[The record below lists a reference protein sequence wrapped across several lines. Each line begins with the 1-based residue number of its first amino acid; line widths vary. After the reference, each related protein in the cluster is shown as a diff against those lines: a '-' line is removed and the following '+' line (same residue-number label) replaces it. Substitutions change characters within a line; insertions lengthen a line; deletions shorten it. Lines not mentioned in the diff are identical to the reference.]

1 MTMFGAALHISM
13 IAICLLS
20 AAYLYLYLIPSIGAG
35 INNKCLGSMRCSRYL
50 ELVQVGGVDT
60 AFAYRV
66 DGADRQWR
74 GFRSALGLLIV
85 VSASVSGALS
95 LIRRKMLAG
104 LRDEVRWVLALRLV
118 VGAVIVIVYHGY
130 HALIVFTIAL
140 MGYLVSSLS
149 LHDQSRQV
157 MYTWVFAVVVMLFK
171 ESYRLRDRCP
181 LLVPLFDSRRYGGMY
196 EWQYPA
202 NFLVLRMVSF
212 SLDRCWATYGRRS
225 SSSSQEGSQSSLLL
239 HSGSCSRSTS
249 TSSSEEAESASLDMQ
264 DYGLLQYLSYALY
277 SPLYIAGP
285 VCSFNAYMTYSR
297 HPQLQERVAAYAV
310 RWVAC
315 CLLMEFLTSQFFFF
329 AVISAHM
336 THLLDPFEVAVL
348 CYVTLKLM
356 WLKFL
361 IIWRAFRLWALLD
374 GVNSPE
380 NMLKCMSNNHSLE
393 QFWRGWHS
401 SFNRWIVRYLYR
413 PLGGRVRNNV
423 FNATIVFLFVS
434 AWHDIEP
441 KLLAWGLLNA
451 AFYALEVTAKR
462 WYSALQEEA
471 QGAIPS
477 AVHHFVTITAGAL
490 YIIVLIGVNLVGYS
504 VGIDGASA
512 MLGRFYS
519 TDGCRAL
526 CCSFYFLCIGV
537 ILMRYIEEG
546 YKQQQQQQTL
556 KVE

>member
-1 MTMFGAALHISM
+1 MVATFNKMLRAALNIFT
-13 IAICLLS
+13 ITICLLS
-20 AAYLYLYLIPSIGAG
+20 AAYFYLHLIPSIGAG
-35 INNKCLGSMRCSRYL
+35 INNKCLRSLRCSRYL
-50 ELVQVGGVDT
+50 EWGGVD
-60 AFAYRV
+60 AFSYRV

-85 VSASVSGALS
+85 VSISVSGALS
-95 LIRRKMLAG
+95 LIRWKILAG
-104 LRDEVRWVLALRLV
+104 LRDEIRWVLILRLV

-130 HALIVFTIAL
+130 HSLIVFAIAF

-149 LHDQSRQV
+149 QHDQSRQV

-181 LLVPLFDSRRYGGMY
+181 LLVPLFDSHRYGGLY

-212 SLDRCWATYGRRS
+212 SLDRCWATHGRS
-225 SSSSQEGSQSSLLL
+225 SEEESQSRTAL
-239 HSGSCSRSTS
+239 TA
-249 TSSSEEAESASLDMQ
+249 EEAESACLDMQ

-285 VCSFNAYMTYSR
+285 VCSFNAYMAYS
-297 HPQLQERVAAYAV
+297 HKPQLQERVVAYAV
-310 RWVAC
+310 RWVVC
-315 CLLMEFLTSQFFFF
+315 CLLMEYLTSQFYFF

-336 THLLDPFEVAVL
+336 THLLNPSEVAVL

-361 IIWRAFRLWALLD
+361 IIWRAFRLWALFD
-374 GVNSPE
+374 GVNCPE

-413 PLGGRVRNNV
+413 PLGGRAHNAL
-423 FNATIVFLFVS
+423 NATIVFLFVS
-434 AWHDIEP
+434 VWHDIEP

-451 AFYALEVTAKR
+451 AFYAIEVNAKR
-462 WYSALQEEA
+462 CYSALQA
-471 QGAIPS
+471 QRAIPS
-477 AVHHFVTITAGAL
+477 AVHHFVTVTAGAL

-504 VGIDGASA
+504 VGIDGASTI
-512 MLGRFYS
+512 LRRFYS
-519 TDGCRAL
+519 SDGGRVL

-537 ILMRYIEEG
+537 ILMRYIEG
-546 YKQQQQQQTL
+546 YRQQRQPL
-556 KVE
+556 KSE

>member
-1 MTMFGAALHISM
+1 MLGAALHIST

-20 AAYLYLYLIPSIGAG
+20 AAYLYFYLIPSIGAG
-35 INNKCLGSMRCSRYL
+35 INNKCLRSVRCSRYL
-50 ELVQVGGVDT
+50 EWRGVDD

-74 GFRSALGLLIV
+74 GFRSALGLLII

-95 LIRRKMLAG
+95 LIRRKMLVG
-104 LRDEVRWVLALRLV
+104 LRDEIRWVLTLRLV
-118 VGAVIVIVYHGY
+118 VGAIIIIVYHGY
-130 HALIVFTIAL
+130 HSLIVFAIAL

-157 MYTWVFAVVVMLFK
+157 LYTWVFAVGVMLFK
-171 ESYRLRDRCP
+171 ESYRLRDRYP
-181 LLVPLFDSRRYGGMY
+181 VLVPLFDSRRYGGMY

-212 SLDRCWATYGRRS
+212 SLDRCWATHGRASEGR
-225 SSSSQEGSQSSLLL
+225 EGSQSSL
-239 HSGSCSRSTS
+239 HYSGSSRSAPTA
-249 TSSSEEAESASLDMQ
+249 EEAESARLDMQ

-285 VCSFNAYMTYSR
+285 VCSFNAYMSYS
-297 HPQLQERVAAYAV
+297 HKPQLQEHVAAYAV

-315 CLLMEFLTSQFFFF
+315 CLLMEYLTSQFFFF

-348 CYVTLKLM
+348 SYVTLKLM

-374 GVNSPE
+374 GVNCPE

-413 PLGGRVRNNV
+413 PLGGRAHNAL
-423 FNATIVFLFVS
+423 NATIVFLFVS
-434 AWHDIEP
+434 AWHDLEP

-451 AFYALEVTAKR
+451 AFYAIEVNAKR
-462 WYSALQEEA
+462 CYRAVQA
-471 QGAIPS
+471 QRAIAP

-519 TDGCRAL
+519 ADGCRAL

-537 ILMRYIEEG
+537 IIMRYIEEG
-546 YKQQQQQQTL
+546 YRQQQQQQPL
-556 KVE
+556 KVK